1 MKNTKRLIY
10 NFEARC
16 VEIISEGLLSGLG
29 KRPILRTLKKELAR
43 FEFSDTEVSRL
54 WIMCVELYNRIA
66 RLVKSKRTDKEVVY
80 QAIKKTFPVL
90 DKTCN
95 GLVKDIEERNKR
107 EYLHGLLSTGIFYL
121 CSYHEDCAK
130 DHVDYQGKIYVST
143 DWESRCTDKDTRYKI
158 RSYIKNHNCMTVEE
172 VCDSPVYMIRRP
184 NCRHFFI
191 RVSVEEVL
199 HGSVKKLLVSHK
211 MVRKKRRSNAADKR
225 RLRLLKKLKRIC
237 PCDKLDKDIKR
248 IRKRLAHD

>member
-1 MKNTKRLIY
+1 MKSTKRLIY

-16 VEIISEGLLSGLG
+16 VKIITEGLLSGLG
-29 KRPILRTLKKELAR
+29 KRPILRALKKELAR
-43 FEFSDTEVSRL
+43 FGFVNSEASRL
-54 WIMCVELYNRIA
+54 WIMCVELYNRLA

-80 QAIKKTFPVL
+80 KAIKKELPFVE
-90 DKTCN
+90 KTCN

-107 EYLHGLLSTGIFYL
+107 EYMHGLLSTGIFYL

-143 DWESRCTDKDTRYKI
+143 DWESRCTDEKIRYKV
-158 RSYIKNHNCMTVEE
+158 RSYIRNHDCMTVEE
-172 VCDSPVYMIRRP
+172 VCDSPVYMVRRP
-184 NCRHFFI
+184 NCRHYFI

-211 MVRKKRRSNAADKR
+211 MVKKRKYRSDADKR
-225 RLRLLKKLKRIC
+225 RLRILKELKKVC
-237 PCDKLDKDIKR
+237 PCDKMDKDIKR